1 MEVAGRLR
9 LRVGAVNWDDGEPG
23 RTGVVFKG
31 RSRDRGRGWGKG
43 IPGGFAGDLG
53 GPSRGEDD
61 PTRRA
66 RLVSETGRGSRASA
80 LSRQRA
86 LMCGPGAQRAKRVR
100 AVRRAL
106 HAERGWQVGSARQR
120 DAATGERAVRARG
133 GADPW
138 GWLASE
144 KRRARGA
151 AGASGREQLGRAGT
165 RKEGGAG
172 WAAGVGLGR
181 RRLGCGFGL
190 GKEKERARREGGV
203 GLGQAVSWVGLGF
216 ESSSFLFLFY
226 F

>member
-1 MEVAGRLR
+1 MPRARL
-9 LRVGAVNWDDGEPG
+9 
-23 RTGVVFKG
+23 
-31 RSRDRGRGWGKG
+31 GKG

-61 PTRRA
+61 PARRA

-80 LSRQRA
+80 LSWQRT
-86 LMCGPGAQRAKRVR
+86 LMCGPGAQRAKRAR
-100 AVRRAL
+100 AVRPAL
-106 HAERGWQVGSARQR
+106 RAERGWQVGSARQR

-165 RKEGGAG
+165 QKEGGAG

-190 GKEKERARREGGV
+190 GKRKGKGPQGRRGWV
-203 GLGQAVSWVGLGF
+203 AFSHGLGCWVGL
-216 ESSSFLFLFY
+216 SSFSNFVY

>member
-1 MEVAGRLR
+1 VGPGSQRKRGQASGGETAGVLERADQW
-9 LRVGAVNWDDGEPG
+9 V
-23 RTGVVFKG
+23 
-31 RSRDRGRGWGKG
+31 RG
-43 IPGGFAGDLG
+43 
-53 GPSRGEDD
+53 
-61 PTRRA
+61 
-66 RLVSETGRGSRASA
+66 VSETGRE
-80 LSRQRA
+80 SRQRA

-106 HAERGWQVGSARQR
+106 HTERGWQVGSARQR

-190 GKEKERARREGGV
+190 GKEKKRARREGGV